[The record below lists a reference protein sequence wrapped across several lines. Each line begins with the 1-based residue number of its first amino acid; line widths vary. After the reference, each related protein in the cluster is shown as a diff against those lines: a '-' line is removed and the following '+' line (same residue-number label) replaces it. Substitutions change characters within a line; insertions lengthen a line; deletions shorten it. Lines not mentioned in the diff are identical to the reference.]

1 MIENNKR
8 PHDEMIQKDW
18 AKTIAQHVGA
28 WALLIGLSLW
38 LWSMIKPIMPIFAG
52 VASQKESSETAVSS
66 ETNNPTKTT
75 PVTISTVKSTT
86 TTLVKINKPVTKPA
100 VAPNTPRTLQPA
112 QISPTTTTTM
122 FPPATTNT
130 TAYPIVVN
138 GAQVV
143 NPLITSDS
151 RQLKI
156 IVNGLNVRAT
166 PGSDGAVVGAIKKNE
181 VVKVLGYQDQWL
193 YVETDK
199 GLNGFIKSNPKFE
212 TPLN

>member
-1 MIENNKR
+1 MIENKKR

-38 LWSMIKPIMPIFAG
+38 LWSMIKPVMPIFVGA
-52 VASQKESSETAVSS
+52 AAQKESSETAVS
-66 ETNNPTKTT
+66 KTT
-75 PVTISTVKSTT
+75 PVTISTLKSTP
-86 TTLVKINKPVTKPA
+86 TTLVKINKPVAKPA
-100 VAPNTPRTLQPA
+100 VAPNTPKTVKPVQLP
-112 QISPTTTTTM
+112 PTTTTTM

-130 TAYPIVVN
+130 TTYPTVVN

-143 NPLITSDS
+143 NPLITSDTGQI
-151 RQLKI
+151 RI

-166 PGSDGAVVGAIKKNE
+166 PGSDGAVVGALKKNE

-212 TPLN
+212 TPVN

>member
-1 MIENNKR
+1 MIENKKR

-38 LWSMIKPIMPIFAG
+38 LWSMIKPVMPMFAG
-52 VASQKESSETAVSS
+52 AADQKESSGTALSS
-66 ETNNPTKTT
+66 EANDLPKTT
-75 PVTISTVKSTT
+75 PITISTVKSTP
-86 TTLVKINKPVTKPA
+86 TTLVKINKPVAKPA

-130 TAYPIVVN
+130 TTYPTAVN
-138 GAQVV
+138 GVQVV
-143 NPLITSDS
+143 NPLVTSEI
-151 RQLKI
+151 RQIKI

-166 PGSDGAVVGAIKKNE
+166 PGSDGAVVGALKKNE

-193 YVETDK
+193 YVETGE

-212 TPLN
+212 TPAN